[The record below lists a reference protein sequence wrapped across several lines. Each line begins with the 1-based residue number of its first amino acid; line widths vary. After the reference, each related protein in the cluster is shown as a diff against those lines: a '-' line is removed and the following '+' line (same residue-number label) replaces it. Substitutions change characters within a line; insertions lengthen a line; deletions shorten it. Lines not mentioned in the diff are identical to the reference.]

1 MRDPHRSILHCP
13 GQRYRSE
20 VPVYAESKGRA
31 RSRTAFDAVPS
42 TMRLRSL
49 EDWKAVYEVDRHCG
63 VTNSLDTTG
72 YPSGEIPG
80 PGEA

>member
-1 MRDPHRSILHCP
+1 
-13 GQRYRSE
+13 
-20 VPVYAESKGRA
+20 
-31 RSRTAFDAVPS
+31 
-42 TMRLRSL
+42 
-49 EDWKAVYEVDRHCG
+49 VYEVDRHCG